1 MLAPTRRTAVLAI
14 RRSRR
19 EGGRM
24 DPMTT
29 YAVITIAFLVLGILA
44 LAFGADSRDGFD
56 DDWRR

>member
-1 MLAPTRRTAVLAI
+1 
-14 RRSRR
+14 
-19 EGGRM
+19 M

-44 LAFGADSRDGFD
+44 LAFGADSRDGFG

>member
-1 MLAPTRRTAVLAI
+1 
-14 RRSRR
+14 
-19 EGGRM
+19 M